1 MMNISTGTVS
11 PNIPN
16 AKGVN
21 GQAIAQLLP
30 LALLIIV
37 ANGLVLTLFSKRR
50 ELHTPP
56 NYVLLSLAIC
66 DLMNGLVN
74 IPLFIIVAFTPVIT
88 SGEVKFYLV
97 YLVGVLHHLTAISAC
112 YHILAVTTEKYLAI
126 IWPVRHR
133 SIKVKKVAIVLIIIW
148 LVSVIVAFIPFS
160 WLHLEF
166 RDIQAKFSLAHVALC
181 LVAVFLL
188 PYSFMIYAFVVIF
201 KKISS
206 PSKIK
211 DNVSSRPHISRRQ
224 AAAEKRCLILFAL
237 MATFFLAC
245 WLPWF
250 ILTLFH
256 RIKHDIKVDNLE
268 IPSHVFVLVRYTSS
282 IFNPLLYTFFRRD
295 FKTALK
301 SFLKKKTNE
310 DFPML
315 PLFENKNT

>member
-1 MMNISTGTVS
+1 
-11 PNIPN
+11 
-16 AKGVN
+16 
-21 GQAIAQLLP
+21 
-30 LALLIIV
+30 
-37 ANGLVLTLFSKRR
+37 
-50 ELHTPP
+50 
-56 NYVLLSLAIC
+56 
-66 DLMNGLVN
+66 MNGLVN

-256 RIKHDIKVDNLE
+256 RIKHEIKVDNLE